1 MKINFWFSKYSTYKN
16 IKYKAIYL
24 KNNILNFIEAINK
37 IKVFINIA
45 YRNENTS
52 FYQII
57 KLFCNILIFL

>member
-1 MKINFWFSKYSTYKN
+1 MKINFWLSKYSTYKN

-45 YRNENTS
+45 YINEK
-52 FYQII
+52 YQ
-57 KLFCNILIFL
+57 FLSNN